1 MSEPV
6 APTIPAGLLPPDRF
20 DAGAEQP
27 NPLLLAHRLL
37 RGRYLAAFV
46 LALVFAL
53 PFAYVGFKLREPKY
67 KSTGLVRIAP
77 MLERLIYATP
87 DNQLLPHFDSYVQA
101 QVMMLSSRRVL
112 NRAMENK
119 DLIAS
124 GWPQGTAGVAALERS
139 LEIKC
144 PPRSEMITVS
154 VRHADPV
161 RAKAATN
168 AVLAAF
174 GEIQREMSG
183 SKGTLQESTLLTLET
198 QNENEVRQKRNEI
211 ATLAQPYGTTD
222 LDPIFARKAETV
234 AALEGELRSIEAQ
247 LEILRRQRAAD
258 SAAPEPGA
266 PVNVDALAMTDQ
278 LLSAL
283 LNDVRNLDALMAA
296 SNHLGPNHPDMK
308 AMKRDRD
315 AKQAMVDSRVATLR
329 ANQPLVLGGVV
340 GNGQLTLED
349 LEVMQTQ
356 RHAEWQKAN
365 DDFLEIGRV
374 RDKIA
379 ELRAEVEFGETQL
392 KEVRTELHQRR
403 VENAFSDA
411 GRIQVVQMGEL
422 PTGVDSDKRKIF
434 ALLGGGAGAG
444 LGVALVGLF
453 GLLRNGYRYIDDIED
468 NPMSVPLLGTIP
480 DLRSQDKEHDE
491 MAALSV
497 HHLRNMLQQSGPP
510 GPRAVHA
517 ITSGSSGDGKTS
529 LALALGMSYAVSGQR
544 TVLLDADLVG
554 RRLSRLL
561 NKPKAPGLT
570 ELVGRDNLNGEVH
583 TTDWP
588 NLWVIPAGVAG
599 ATGEFSAERL
609 SAADFERLLG
619 QLRERFDRVIID
631 TGPVLGSLEA
641 TLVCPQADR
650 VVVIVSAG
658 QNPKVVEATI
668 RKLNQLGARCAGMVF
683 NRARRDD
690 FDRSVSAAPFSRSVR
705 SVPARVH
712 ENGPAPTSSLVRAL
726 EGERRDREQAGEQAS

>member
-1 MSEPV
+1 M
-6 APTIPAGLLPPDRF
+6 TAGLLPDRF
-20 DAGAEQP
+20 DAGAEPP

-67 KSTGLVRIAP
+67 RSTGLVRIAP
-77 MLERLIYATP
+77 MLPKLVYSTNE
-87 DNQLLPHFDSYVQA
+87 NQLLPHFESYVQA
-101 QVMMLSSRRVL
+101 QVMILGSRRVL

-119 DLIAS
+119 ELIAS
-124 GWPQGTAGVAALERS
+124 GWPQGGAGIAALERS
-139 LEIKC
+139 LNVNC
-144 PPRSEMITVS
+144 PPRSEIVTVS

-161 RAKAATN
+161 RAKAAVN
-168 AVLAAF
+168 AVLGAF
-174 GEIQREMSG
+174 AEVQQELTGTG
-183 SKGTLQESTLLTLET
+183 GTLQEATLTSLET
-198 QNENEVRQKRNEI
+198 QHEQELRQKRNEI
-211 ATLAQPYGTTD
+211 AQLAKPYGTHD
-222 LDPIFARKAETV
+222 LDPIFARKSETV
-234 AALEGELRSIEAQ
+234 TALEGELRSVEAA
-247 LEILRRQRAAD
+247 LDLLRRQQ
-258 SAAPEPGA
+258 EGA
-266 PVNVDALAMTDQ
+266 PDPADAGVVNVDAMALTDQ
-278 LLSAL
+278 TLAGL
-283 LNDVRNLDALMAA
+283 LNRLREIEALMAA
-296 SNHLGPNHPDMK
+296 SNHLGPKHPDM
-308 AMKRDRD
+308 
-315 AKQAMVDSRVATLR
+315 QAMERERAGVQQQVDARVAVLR
-329 ANQPLVLGGVV
+329 SAREVGGAVLVGAGAMSLDQLEAERTRLA
-340 GNGQLTLED
+340 GQLG
-349 LEVMQTQ
+349 
-356 RHAEWQKAN
+356 KAN
-365 DDFLEIGRV
+365 EDFLEIGRV

-379 ELRAEVEFGETQL
+379 ELSKEAEFAETKLADIRRTLHERNVERAY
-392 KEVRTELHQRR
+392 
-403 VENAFSDA
+403 SDA
-411 GRIQVVQMGEL
+411 GRVQIAQLGEL

-444 LGVALVGLF
+444 LGVALVALF
-453 GLLRNGYRYIDDIED
+453 GLMRNGYRYIEDIED

-497 HHLRNMLQQSGPP
+497 HHLRNMLQQTGPP

-517 ITSGSSGDGKTS
+517 ITSGSAGDGKTS

-609 SAADFERLLG
+609 SAADFERLIR

-690 FDRSVSAAPFSRSVR
+690 FDRSVSAAPFSRSIR

-726 EGERRDREQAGEQAS
+726 ESERRDREQAGEHAS

>member
-1 MSEPV
+1 M
-6 APTIPAGLLPPDRF
+6 PAGLPPPDHF

-27 NPLLLAHRLL
+27 NPLMLVHRLL

-67 KSTGLVRIAP
+67 RSTGLVRIAP
-77 MLERLIYATP
+77 MLPKLVYSTNE
-87 DNQLLPHFDSYVQA
+87 NQLLPHFESYVQA
-101 QVMMLSSRRVL
+101 QVMILGSRRVL
-112 NRAMENK
+112 NRAMENAELK
-119 DLIAS
+119 AS
-124 GWPQGTAGVAALERS
+124 GWPQGTAGIAALERS
-139 LEIKC
+139 LHVNC
-144 PPRSEMITVS
+144 PPRSEIITVS

-161 RAKAATN
+161 KAKAAVN
-168 AVLAAF
+168 AVLGAF
-174 GEIQREMSG
+174 AEVQQELTGTN
-183 SKGTLQESTLLTLET
+183 GTLQEATLASLET
-198 QNENEVRQKRNEI
+198 QREQELRQKRNEI
-211 ATLAQPYGTTD
+211 AQLAKPYGTTD
-222 LDPIFARKAETV
+222 LDPIFNRKAETV
-234 AALEGELRSIEAQ
+234 ASLEAELRSVEAA
-247 LEILRRQRAAD
+247 LDVLRRQQ
-258 SAAPEPGA
+258 EGA
-266 PVNVDALAMTDQ
+266 PDPAQAAVINVDAMALTDATLA
-278 LLSAL
+278 SL
-283 LNDVRNLDALMAA
+283 LNRLREVEALMAA
-296 SNHLGPNHPDMK
+296 SNHLGPKHPDMV
-308 AMKRDRD
+308 AMERERQSVQTQVD
-315 AKQAMVDSRVATLR
+315 ARVAVLR
-329 ANQPLVLGGVV
+329 SAREIGAGVALT
-340 GNGQLTLED
+340 GAGSLSLDQLE
-349 LEVMQTQ
+349 
-356 RHAEWQKAN
+356 AERARLAGHLQKATE
-365 DDFLEIGRV
+365 DFLELGRV

-379 ELRAEVEFGETQL
+379 ELTKEADFADTQL
-392 KEVRTELHQRR
+392 ADIRRNLHERR
-403 VENAFSDA
+403 VERAFSDA
-411 GRIQVVQMGEL
+411 GRVQIAQLGEL

-444 LGVALVGLF
+444 LGVALVALF
-453 GLLRNGYRYIDDIED
+453 GLMRNGYRYIEDIED

-517 ITSGSSGDGKTS
+517 ITSGSAGDGKTS

-583 TTDWP
+583 QTDWP

-609 SAADFERLLG
+609 SSQDFERLIK

-690 FDRSVSAAPFSRSVR
+690 FDRSVSAAPFSRSIR
-705 SVPARVH
+705 SVPARAH
-712 ENGPAPTSSLVRAL
+712 EAGPAPTSSLVRAL
-726 EGERRDREQAGEQAS
+726 ESERREREQAGEQAS